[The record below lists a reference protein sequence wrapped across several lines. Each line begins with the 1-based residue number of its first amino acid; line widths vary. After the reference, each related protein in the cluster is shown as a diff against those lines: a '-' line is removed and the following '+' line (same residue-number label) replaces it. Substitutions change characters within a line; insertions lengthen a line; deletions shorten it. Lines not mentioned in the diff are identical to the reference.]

1 MCNRFV
7 DVVFWSCGSWSL
19 LQIVENFDGI
29 SSEFGRWVSVIPSM
43 NTCSSEDCGTRGSSA
58 KTRLTFISWTIFTEL
73 YIQLWRFQ
81 NTYSYSIVI
90 TVYFQFVVQC
100 CWRVLF
106 EEGGGIY
113 IILFESLVETMTAIF
128 MLFCAPECRL
138 LSCIVKGCVKTSN
151 YRLPVKVRWWIGI
164 SHIERYHGT
173 LCK

>member
-106 EEGGGIY
+106 EEGGGDIY
-113 IILFESLVETMTAIF
+113 HFVWKSCRNYDCHLYVVLCTWMQIIIMH
-128 MLFCAPECRL
+128 C
-138 LSCIVKGCVKTSN
+138 
-151 YRLPVKVRWWIGI
+151 
-164 SHIERYHGT
+164 
-173 LCK
+173 